1 MDSEGNYSD
10 APARR
15 TALQRELD
23 TGARIDGGVELLQQ
37 AFKEVVSRRTITDF
51 LVKSKSYDVQ
61 KKRWNILP
69 EGRSLG
75 TELYP
80 TVNKLLKGIFKHQ
93 KFSTVDRKLV
103 YCYDCRLDPRRNDLS
118 VHEEDPTFMILG
130 RRGQCFKEQQFP
142 TTPTFSQCVSLI
154 HVAASCTP
162 RRLQSVITQIATHAR
177 QCFIDQPNRL
187 KVYAAVLNESTMWL
201 VQYDRS
207 GITYSAP
214 CNIHEDPH
222 TFVRIILGLASSES
236 LVGFDTSI
244 FWQKGKLWIR
254 AKNPKGR
261 PVVYSVKGNAPID
274 NRNVLVGRATRCWR
288 VTDPYTQK
296 EYVLKETW
304 RLIGDE
310 PEVNLLEV
318 VRGLPGVGQL
328 VAVEEDST
336 KTTAHF
342 RDSSHPHPLPT
353 DRIWCRLTLE
363 AYGECLEKFTDGL
376 QLLEAYRDIVLAIL
390 NLWERNVL
398 HRDISINNV
407 LFAKDGSLP
416 GSRGVLID
424 LDRAVR
430 IDVKESL
437 EAATPDVGTR
447 AFQST
452 SVLFGDS
459 IRHNGEARR
468 TTRGFGPYP
477 HDYLD
482 DMESLF
488 YVLCWICYQFESPGV
503 RSEDTPDILL
513 EWETRQANSSALA
526 KVEFLTSPLPPLP
539 SYFQRGSAYQH
550 LLEKLQQKFATVY
563 RIKRIA
569 AEPLS
574 PGENLKEVCKGARQ
588 DFEMWIGYIDQAIQE
603 WKEGTPVPPKVT
615 TPETSSP
622 SQPSAPHEDLSRVG
636 ALDASQTVG
645 STPTRRA
652 KRAHIDSGVD
662 ADDDDPS
669 SKRRKTIPKP
679 LTKDRTVPRPRERS
693 KSKRQVRS

>member
-1 MDSEGNYSD
+1 MDSDNKHLDEY
-10 APARR
+10 ARR

-23 TGARIDGGVELLQQ
+23 NGTRCEGGVGFLPQ
-37 AFKEVVSRRTITDF
+37 AFKGVVSRRAITQF
-51 LVKSKSYDVQ
+51 LTQSKSYDAQ
-61 KKRWNILP
+61 KKRWSILP
-69 EGRSLG
+69 QGRSLG
-75 TELYP
+75 SELYP
-80 TVNKLLKGIFKHQ
+80 TIHKLLKGVFKYR
-93 KFSTVDRKLV
+93 KFSTNDRKLV
-103 YCYDCRLDPRRNDLS
+103 YCYDCEIDPKRNDLS
-118 VHEEDPTFMILG
+118 THEEDPTFMILG
-130 RRGQCFKEQQFP
+130 RRGQCFEQQRFP

-154 HVAASCTP
+154 QVTASCSP
-162 RRLQSVITQIATHAR
+162 QKLQSEITLIATHAR

-187 KVYAAVLNESTMWL
+187 RVYAAVLNESTMWL

-214 CNIHEDPH
+214 CDIHEDPH
-222 TFVRIILGLASSES
+222 TFVRVLLGLASSETQ
-236 LVGFDTSI
+236 VGFDTSI
-244 FWQKGKLWIR
+244 FWQKGKLFIR

-274 NRNVLVGRATRCWR
+274 NRKALVGRATRCWR
-288 VTDPYTQK
+288 VIDPYTNK

-304 RLIGDE
+304 RLLGDK
-310 PEVNLLEV
+310 PEVDLLEV

-328 VAVEEDST
+328 IAVEEDST
-336 KTTAHF
+336 KTTAYF
-342 RDSSHPHPLPT
+342 RGSSCSRSLPT
-353 DRIWCRLTLE
+353 DRIWCRVTLE
-363 AYGECLEKFTDGL
+363 AYGDCLGKFTDGL
-376 QLLEAYRDIVLAIL
+376 QV
-390 NLWERNVL
+390 
-398 HRDISINNV
+398 
-407 LFAKDGSLP
+407 
-416 GSRGVLID
+416 
-424 LDRAVR
+424 
-430 IDVKESL
+430 
-437 EAATPDVGTR
+437 
-447 AFQST
+447 
-452 SVLFGDS
+452 
-459 IRHNGEARR
+459 EARR
-468 TTRGFGPYP
+468 RTRGFGPYP

-488 YVLCWICYQFESPGV
+488 YVLCWICYHFESSGV

-513 EWETRQANSSALA
+513 DWEASRPSHSALA

-563 RIKRIA
+563 RAKRIGS
-569 AEPLS
+569 EPIG
-574 PGENLKEVCKGARQ
+574 PGENLKEACQGARR
-588 DFEMWIGYIDQAIQE
+588 DFEVWIGYIDQAIQE